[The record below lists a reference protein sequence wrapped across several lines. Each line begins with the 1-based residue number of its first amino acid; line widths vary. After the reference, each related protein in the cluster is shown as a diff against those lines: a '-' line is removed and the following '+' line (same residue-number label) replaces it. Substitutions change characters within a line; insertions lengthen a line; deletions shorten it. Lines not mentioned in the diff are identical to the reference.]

1 MLLPLCCILFV
12 ACTSEYDADTAESN
26 YKPITGKQMVA
37 SVKTSESVD
46 GRDYVWA
53 HQFSYDAKGRIK
65 SVKSDV
71 KSYRA
76 VEYDNA
82 TDYLEYTALSTA
94 NYIYNGAQLE
104 VEFSFKLNYPS
115 SPSLNTSGSS
125 KDSGHFNRSGALT
138 RFSALDFVY
147 SGSILRQAYDDY
159 GVYYTIERDGE
170 NVVSHSVFET
180 ESDSHI
186 STSKRYFYSPIANE
200 TNFDFSAY
208 LGYWGV
214 ERSLGLRSDVP
225 YYALYQLGAF
235 GMLGTTS
242 KELPWGVIE
251 NGKRVYGEWSYD
263 SKGRPSLFVDA
274 DGVKTEVTYAD

>member
-46 GRDYVWA
+46 GRDYVWE

-94 NYIYNGAQLE
+94 NSATATAN
-104 VEFSFKLNYPS
+104 S
-115 SPSLNTSGSS
+115 
-125 KDSGHFNRSGALT
+125 ALT
-138 RFSALDFVY
+138 QAKSAT
-147 SGSILRQAYDDY
+147 SMQRQ
-159 GVYYTIERDGE
+159 TFK
-170 NVVSHSVFET
+170 SVT
-180 ESDSHI
+180 
-186 STSKRYFYSPIANE
+186 
-200 TNFDFSAY
+200 
-208 LGYWGV
+208 L
-214 ERSLGLRSDVP
+214 
-225 YYALYQLGAF
+225 
-235 GMLGTTS
+235 
-242 KELPWGVIE
+242 
-251 NGKRVYGEWSYD
+251 
-263 SKGRPSLFVDA
+263 
-274 DGVKTEVTYAD
+274 